1 MRKLSCSILLLSFL
15 LSSSLAQKDIYVGT
29 FNNGSYTILLQM
41 KSVPGGYHGV
51 VQSAEGR
58 FAVSAQKTGQQL
70 TGVIYTEAGNIDF
83 RVVPQNG
90 KLAVSAMGKT
100 EWYYQSSTSH
110 QLAGI
115 DLSPYM
121 TASGN
126 SPDYNHSYAQHNGK
140 ATETRRTE
148 QPQQGNNK
156 PNASGDTQLF
166 QLIAGSQLAVYNS
179 TSIFN
184 DASASSLTYVNFC
197 SNGRF
202 SINYDGSFSVSG
214 NYGGNAQGASNGKRS
229 GNWSLLSSV
238 NGPQLQL
245 QYGNGQIEHYPVY
258 KNYLLQGSWRVG
270 NTKYAIQRNKAVC
283 Y

>member
-1 MRKLSCSILLLSFL
+1 MHKLICSILLLSL
-15 LSSSLAQKDIYVGT
+15 LFNSSSAQKDSYVGT
-29 FNNGSYTILLQM
+29 FNNSSYTISLQM
-41 KSVPGGYHGV
+41 KAVPGGYHGV
-51 VQSAEGR
+51 VQSAEGL

-70 TGVIYTEAGNIDF
+70 VGVIYTETGNIDF
-83 RVVPQNG
+83 RVVPQYG
-90 KLAVSAMGKT
+90 KLAVSALGKT
-100 EWYYQSSTSH
+100 EWYHQSSTSH

-121 TASGN
+121 TSSGN
-126 SPDYNHSYAQHNGK
+126 SPDYNHSYSQHNGN
-140 ATETRRTE
+140 ATETRTTYQR
-148 QPQQGNNK
+148 QQGNNN

-166 QLIAGSQLAVYNS
+166 QLIAGSQLAVYSS

-184 DASASSLTYVNFC
+184 DANASSLTFVNFC

-202 SINYDGSFSVSG
+202 SINYDGSFSVRG

-229 GNWSLLSSV
+229 GNWTLLSSA

-245 QYGNGQIEHYPVY
+245 QYGNGQIENYPVY

>member
-1 MRKLSCSILLLSFL
+1 MRKLNCSILFLSLLFNFSF
-15 LSSSLAQKDIYVGT
+15 AQKDIYVGT
-29 FNNGSYTILLQM
+29 FNNAQYTISLQM

-58 FAVSAQKTGQQL
+58 FAVSAQKKGQQL
-70 TGVIYTEAGNIDF
+70 VGVIYTEAGNIDF
-83 RVVPQNG
+83 RVVPQQG
-90 KLAVSAMGKT
+90 RLAVSALGKT
-100 EWYYQSSTSH
+100 EWYHQSSTSH
-110 QLAGI
+110 QLAGV

-121 TASGN
+121 TSSSN
-126 SPDYNHSYAQHNGK
+126 SPDYSQRYSQHNGK
-140 ATETRRTE
+140 ATETRRTY
-148 QPQQGNNK
+148 QPQQGNN

-166 QLIAGSQLAVYNS
+166 QLIAGSQLAVYSS

-184 DASASSLTYVNFC
+184 DANASSLTYVNFC

-202 SINYDGSFSVSG
+202 SINYDGSFSVRG
-214 NYGGNAQGASNGKRS
+214 NYGGNAQGASNGKSS
-229 GNWSLLSSV
+229 GNWTLLSSS

-245 QYGNGQIEHYPVY
+245 QYGNGQIENYPVY

>member
-1 MRKLSCSILLLSFL
+1 LSFL

-29 FNNGSYTILLQM
+29 FNNGSYTIFLQM